1 MKNAP
6 LQAVAVYATNEAS
19 TMAEL
24 ARLTSSTEEL
34 RKERDAALESI
45 ASLNARLSSTT
56 GHLESSSANR
66 SSMENLNIEVGG
78 EIDLGVWF

>member
-1 MKNAP
+1 
-6 LQAVAVYATNEAS
+6 
-19 TMAEL
+19 MAEL

-45 ASLNARLSSTT
+45 ASLNARLTSTT

-66 SSMENLNIEVGG
+66 SSMENLNAEVGG
-78 EIDLGVWF
+78 GILLKI